1 VSLKQKAVSG
11 VKWSGFSMGAVT
23 ALQFITVAVLARL
36 LSPSD
41 FGLMGMIMVVVGFA
55 QAFADMGL
63 SNAVIYR
70 QDVTDKHL
78 FSFFWL
84 NICIGIIIF
93 LFILTLRP
101 IISGYFQE
109 ELLNDYLIYSA
120 FIFLITPL
128 GQIFTTLL
136 RKELRFKILSKIEI
150 FSTLVYSVTAII
162 LAALGYGVLSLVF
175 GQLVRSIF
183 QVVFLFFVFKNEWLP
198 RFYFNLHEIKSYLA
212 FGGFQMGERAVN
224 YLSANIDYIIIGR
237 FLGPV
242 ALGYYTLA
250 YNIMIFPLT
259 KINPII
265 TRVAFPAFSKVQSD
279 NAKIQKGY
287 CKILKYI
294 STITF
299 PMIIGMLLVA
309 SEFIPL
315 VYGEKWTP
323 TISILQIFCIVGI
336 FKSLGNPMGAVL
348 LSKGRADIGFY
359 WNVFVVFCVCIAVL
373 IGVQWGVVGV
383 AWAILFLQ
391 IPFFS
396 IIQPVVNR
404 IISLNFKQ
412 YFNSLKI
419 SFFCSLIMSFSVIMT
434 KIVFE
439 NFSMPIVFM
448 LSILVGSLSYIISY
462 YLIEKSFFIEIKS
475 FLVGR

>member
-1 VSLKQKAVSG
+1 
-11 VKWSGFSMGAVT
+11 
-23 ALQFITVAVLARL
+23 
-36 LSPSD
+36 
-41 FGLMGMIMVVVGFA
+41 
-55 QAFADMGL
+55 
-63 SNAVIYR
+63 
-70 QDVTDKHL
+70 
-78 FSFFWL
+78 
-84 NICIGIIIF
+84 
-93 LFILTLRP
+93 
-101 IISGYFQE
+101 
-109 ELLNDYLIYSA
+109 
-120 FIFLITPL
+120 
-128 GQIFTTLL
+128 
-136 RKELRFKILSKIEI
+136 
-150 FSTLVYSVTAII
+150 
-162 LAALGYGVLSLVF
+162 
-175 GQLVRSIF
+175 
-183 QVVFLFFVFKNEWLP
+183 
-198 RFYFNLHEIKSYLA
+198 
-212 FGGFQMGERAVN
+212 
-224 YLSANIDYIIIGR
+224 
-237 FLGPV
+237 
-242 ALGYYTLA
+242 
-250 YNIMIFPLT
+250 
-259 KINPII
+259 
-265 TRVAFPAFSKVQSD
+265 
-279 NAKIQKGY
+279 
-287 CKILKYI
+287 
-294 STITF
+294 
-299 PMIIGMLLVA
+299 MIIGMLLVA

>member
-1 VSLKQKAVSG
+1 
-11 VKWSGFSMGAVT
+11 
-23 ALQFITVAVLARL
+23 
-36 LSPSD
+36 
-41 FGLMGMIMVVVGFA
+41 
-55 QAFADMGL
+55 
-63 SNAVIYR
+63 
-70 QDVTDKHL
+70 
-78 FSFFWL
+78 
-84 NICIGIIIF
+84 
-93 LFILTLRP
+93 
-101 IISGYFQE
+101 
-109 ELLNDYLIYSA
+109 
-120 FIFLITPL
+120 
-128 GQIFTTLL
+128 
-136 RKELRFKILSKIEI
+136 
-150 FSTLVYSVTAII
+150 
-162 LAALGYGVLSLVF
+162 
-175 GQLVRSIF
+175 
-183 QVVFLFFVFKNEWLP
+183 
-198 RFYFNLHEIKSYLA
+198 
-212 FGGFQMGERAVN
+212 MGERAVN